1 MKSSKEVTIYDIA
14 LKLDISPSTVS
25 RGLNNHPSVTKGTRK
40 RVLDMAKLMG
50 YRTNL
55 FARNLQKQRTHT
67 LGVIV
72 PKLNSN
78 FQSSVL
84 AGIEKVANT
93 AGYNLLISQ
102 SLETETKEVANAA
115 VMFNS
120 RVDGLIVSLAFD
132 TKNFSHFEPFF
143 EKNIPVIFFDRVADG
158 KLSTNVV
165 IDNFKAGFDATSHLL
180 DQDCKRIVHITGNLS
195 RNVYTDRMKG
205 YRQALAERN
214 IPFDEKYVISN
225 NLDEKSAREAAKQL
239 LTMNPMP
246 DGIFITNDNCAAIC
260 MQVLKDANC
269 NIPQDI
275 RIVGFNN
282 DLITTLVE
290 PKLTTINYPGHEMG
304 EIVAHAIVN
313 HLEGKAPMTVT
324 STIIVKSELIVRESS
339 LKNIKKETSAPDS
352 IKNYE

>member
-1 MKSSKEVTIYDIA
+1 MKNNKEITIYDIA
-14 LKLDISPSTVS
+14 LKLDVSPSTVS
-25 RGLNNHPSVTKGTRK
+25 RGLNNHPSVTKRTRK

-84 AGIEKVANT
+84 AGIEKVANA

-102 SLETETKEVANAA
+102 SLETESKEVANAA
-115 VMFNS
+115 IMFNS

-143 EKNIPVIFFDRVADG
+143 ERNIPVIFFDRVADG

-165 IDNFKAGFDATSHLL
+165 IDNLKAGHDATSHLL
-180 DQDCKRIVHITGNLS
+180 GQGCKRVVHITGNLS
-195 RNVYTDRMKG
+195 RNVYSDRMKG
-205 YRQALAERN
+205 YRQALAEHN
-214 IPFDEKYVISN
+214 IPFDGKYVISN
-225 NLDEKSAREAAKQL
+225 NLDEKSAMEAAKQL
-239 LTMNPMP
+239 LTMKPMP

-260 MQVLKDANC
+260 MQVLKDANY
-269 NIPQDI
+269 NIPGDI

-290 PKLTTINYPGHEMG
+290 PKLTTINYPGQEMG

-313 HLEGKAPMTVT
+313 HLEGRAPMTAT
-324 STIIVKSELIVRESS
+324 STIIIKSELIVRESS
-339 LKNIKKETSAPDS
+339 LNNIK
-352 IKNYE
+352 